1 MKANVD
7 IIIAGGGL
15 GGLFAAICLVQQ
27 GMNVTV
33 LERTKEYKPLGG
45 PIQLASNGM
54 GVAHAI
60 SDELA
65 KNIRAASRPFWSTKS
80 GIRDGI
86 TSEWMFTFDAIT
98 QIPCEDSLPFSI
110 CIDRSDLQSV
120 LLEELNRVSTDRE
133 VVRMGTAVSRYFE
146 SDKGVEVFLENG
158 ETLSCDILIGADGIW
173 STVRS
178 QMFDEVSSTVNDR
191 FAIASYTG
199 FKLYSG
205 LPISNSSDYFDLG
218 YSAFIGPDHYFVVCP
233 DRFGRVQWYAFVK
246 ALPRTPTSTPSKKTL
261 TNTFKDWAPEVRNL
275 IAATDEGGIIQR
287 DLLDRTP
294 SIRKSWA
301 KGNVVLLGDS
311 CHATM
316 PNIGQGTGLAFEDGY
331 MLAQM
336 LSKLNSRSEISEI
349 LQRFYRRRIV
359 RTAVVQGLGRLNSEA
374 IKLLTPLLPV
384 RPVVDFI
391 LSPLLPAVF
400 YLQFKYC
407 YSFCPFRMDV
417 HESRRYAEEMKSR
430 HMVETLN
437 ALTRVNDSL

>member
-301 KGNVVLLGDS
+301 K
-311 CHATM
+311 
-316 PNIGQGTGLAFEDGY
+316 
-331 MLAQM
+331 
-336 LSKLNSRSEISEI
+336 
-349 LQRFYRRRIV
+349 
-359 RTAVVQGLGRLNSEA
+359 
-374 IKLLTPLLPV
+374 
-384 RPVVDFI
+384 
-391 LSPLLPAVF
+391 
-400 YLQFKYC
+400 
-407 YSFCPFRMDV
+407 
-417 HESRRYAEEMKSR
+417 
-430 HMVETLN
+430 
-437 ALTRVNDSL
+437 